1 MGKISCTSVKSLHYY
16 NYANT
21 VLNVQLKKK
30 KIIVLSSVTISN
42 ISQT

>member
-30 KIIVLSSVTISN
+30 IIVLSSVTISN

>member
-30 KIIVLSSVTISN
+30 NHSFIQCDHIKY
-42 ISQT
+42 